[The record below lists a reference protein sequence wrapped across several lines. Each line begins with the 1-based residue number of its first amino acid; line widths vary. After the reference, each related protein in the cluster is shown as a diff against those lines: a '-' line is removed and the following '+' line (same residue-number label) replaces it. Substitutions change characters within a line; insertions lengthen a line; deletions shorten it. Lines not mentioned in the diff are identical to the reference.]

1 MLRRASSLFGD
12 GFSAVGCQSIC
23 DRRDGLRSDLPD
35 GDLYRASTLCTS
47 LWLSTAPLDRCSTL
61 LRFPPYRPVGRWKS
75 AWHLDANLS
84 LDCDLAPLAIS
95 ASQPTD
101 LAKTLTALVLLGVVT
116 LIVLRL
122 SNVISLRA
130 VVKHYVAANAAFSF
144 SEGLGVAPSD
154 GGCHKMRSMSAL
166 RSPDQFSALASG
178 IGGRRAPCVLGPCGC
193 LPSGCMAWLD
203 CLL

>member
-1 MLRRASSLFGD
+1 MDSLLLAAKAFVIAGMAYVPICLMEIFTGPQLYALLYGYQPHRWIGAQRYFGFRLIGLLED
-12 GFSAVGCQSIC
+12 GNQLGIWMPTSALIAIW
-23 DRRDGLRSDLPD
+23 LLLPF
-35 GDLYRASTLCTS
+35 
-47 LWLSTAPLDRCSTL
+47 L
-61 LRFPPYRPVGRWKS
+61 LPSR
-75 AWHLDANLS
+75 H
-84 LDCDLAPLAIS
+84 
-95 ASQPTD
+95 D